1 MDTDSETVLKR
12 RSYNI
17 KRSRMKR
24 KQQYETSAMIA
35 MIALIAMVVS
45 LTINIAIGKSSISEE
60 AIPPTAMQEYAYEW
74 YPTPLEQRKMDSL
87 YSIDAATKADMDSI
101 KDLIDAILIKL
112 E

>member
-1 MDTDSETVLKR
+1 
-12 RSYNI
+12 
-17 KRSRMKR
+17 MKK

-35 MIALIAMVVS
+35 MIALIVMVVS

-60 AIPPTAMQEYAYEW
+60 AIPPMRTEYAYEW

-87 YSIDAATKADMDSI
+87 YAIDAATKSDMDSI